1 MTTLHFAKLN
11 ENDTMYL
18 SYNWLR
24 TWILGWWVWTRRVG
38 KRYMRAWRSW
48 PLLEVGAHLTT
59 LGDVMA
65 SMGTLVSTSITCAF
79 FLGQIM
85 FNTLKVKTL
94 NALWTIELLYC
105 ANPPSTVCGSPLSL
119 QEIIT
124 KLLLSRLSLQNSI
137 GKPSS
142 IQQMKATFGLQTTCR
157 RHQNSSSRSI

>member
-1 MTTLHFAKLN
+1 MTPSLKWEHISQHWEML
-11 ENDTMYL
+11 
-18 SYNWLR
+18 
-24 TWILGWWVWTRRVG
+24 
-38 KRYMRAWRSW
+38 W
-48 PLLEVGAHLTT
+48 PLWVLWYAHQSH
-59 LGDVMA
+59 VH
-65 SMGTLVSTSITCAF
+65 F

-105 ANPPSTVCGSPLSL
+105 ANPPSIVCGSPLSL

-124 KLLLSRLSLQNSI
+124 KLLLSWLSLQNSI